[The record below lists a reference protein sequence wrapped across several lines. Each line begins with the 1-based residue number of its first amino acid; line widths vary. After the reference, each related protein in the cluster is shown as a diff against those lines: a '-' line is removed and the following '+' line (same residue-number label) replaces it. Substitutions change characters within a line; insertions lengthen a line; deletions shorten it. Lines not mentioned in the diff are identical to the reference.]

1 MNFKRFTSAGL
12 ALAMAA
18 TIAPAALAD
27 DIAIDGVNLPASAG
41 DNIAVPIS
49 DATPINA
56 VVVDVELPELYA
68 TQLYLNGE
76 PVEIPTEPV
85 VPGAPANMI
94 PMRVLCE
101 ADDGYASWFEEDNQ
115 GYFYLAD
122 RRFIVNFSDMSVE
135 LEGELLEGVSAYL
148 SRGVTFLPAEVL
160 NMVEGV
166 SVNTNDE
173 LDVDRVD
180 ISTPNGTPIVKLA
193 KSLLETADMGMTSK
207 TTLEDMEMIYGEQI
221 GFSADM
227 VTEAVFYLPMI
238 TSPDTLM
245 IGKIAEG
252 QEEALAEVLEGY
264 RQNQEATFEWYLSDN
279 LPKVQNAQFVTEG
292 DWFMFLIAENTEDT
306 VEQFKAAVAEMDAE

>member
-1 MNFKRFTSAGL
+1 MNFKRFTSVGL

-27 DIAIDGVNLPASAG
+27 DITIDGVNLPANAG
-41 DNIAVPIS
+41 NGIAVPIS
-49 DATPINA
+49 DTSSIKA
-56 VVVDVELPELYA
+56 VNVDLPELYA

-76 PVEIPTEPV
+76 PVEIPTKPV
-85 VPGAPANMI
+85 VPGAPADMV

-148 SRGVTFLPAEVL
+148 SKGVTFLPAEVL

-166 SVNTNDE
+166 SVE
-173 LDVDRVD
+173 LSEDRVD

-193 KSLLETADMGMTSK
+193 KALLETADMGMTSK

-252 QEEALAEVLEGY
+252 QEEALAEVLESY
-264 RQNQEATFEWYLSDN
+264 RQNQESTFEWYLSDN

-306 VEQFKAAVAEMDAE
+306 IEQFKTAIAEMDAE

>member
-1 MNFKRFTSAGL
+1 MNFKRFTSVGL

-18 TIAPAALAD
+18 TIAPTALAD

-41 DNIAVPIS
+41 DHIAVPIS
-49 DATPINA
+49 DTSSIKA
-56 VVVDVELPELYA
+56 VNVDLPELYA

-85 VPGAPANMI
+85 VPGAPANMV

-135 LEGELLEGVSAYL
+135 LEGELLEGVTAYL

-166 SVNTNDE
+166 SVE
-173 LDVDRVD
+173 LSEDRVD
-180 ISTPNGTPIVKLA
+180 VSTPNGTPIVKLA
-193 KSLLETADMGMTSK
+193 KALLETADMGMTSK

-252 QEEALAEVLEGY
+252 QEEALAEALEGY

-306 VEQFKAAVAEMDAE
+306 IEQFKTAIAEMDAE